1 VVRIASSDPR
11 RAGIALCVVSACG
24 FALMAIFAKQAYA
37 EGVGVTSLLAARFGL
52 AAAVFWAIVALRPTT
67 PVRPPRRVVLSV
79 LALGGVG
86 YSVQAGFFFSAL
98 EHIDA
103 SLTSLLLYTFPALVC
118 IGAIALGRE
127 RFEAWKA
134 GVLVVASAGVALV
147 LLGGGS
153 GGLQATG
160 VLLGL
165 GAGITY
171 SIYIL
176 VAEVVIGRIDAWLF
190 SALVASGAAVTLT
203 VTGVA
208 SGSLELGLGGAGWA
222 WVVAIALA
230 CTVLP
235 ITTFLLGLARVGSST
250 ASIVSTVEPLVT
262 VSLAVLL
269 LGETLGPAQV
279 LGGAL
284 VIGAVIALQS
294 RRAEQ
299 SVSVGL
305 DVAPPSP
312 RGPAP
317 ARTPAR
323 DAA

>member
-1 VVRIASSDPR
+1 
-11 RAGIALCVVSACG
+11 VSACG

-67 PVRPPRRVVLSV
+67 PGRPPRRVVLSV

-294 RRAEQ
+294 RRALVG
-299 SVSVGL
+299 VSLAVDG
-305 DVAPPSP
+305 APPPSSA
-312 RGPAP
+312 PAA

-323 DAA
+323 EAA